1 MTCEVKSI
9 TPIGVFVE
17 VFCYITSHV
26 VFRFVEIFYR
36 FKSIITLNLQLEGV
50 AALIHHSEV
59 SWNKNIDAS
68 SLLSIGEVSF
78 FNQ

>member
-17 VFCYITSHV
+17 VFCDIRSHV
-26 VFRFVEIFYR
+26 LVGFIEIFYG
-36 FKSIITLNLQLEGV
+36 FKIIILLNLQLEGV

-78 FNQ
+78 FYQ